1 MKFMRKAAFAAV
13 LSCAVIWSGCGD
25 TYRPIA
31 YPQIP
36 PNPDPSSTDYVV
48 VANNNGSTSPSS
60 ATIIDVSGGTDL
72 GDRRLGV
79 GVQQLFFDAGLSNFM
94 APNPGSDSVSVSSI
108 SAVNGQQGSV
118 LTRLLSPGSQPAS
131 IAPIN
136 FSSFS
141 STYIVNAGYISSSS
155 DPTYPCPSSG
165 SVRQFDLSS
174 HVAISHNICVG
185 PTPVYAVLSPDQ
197 SQLFVLDS
205 NGSVYVV
212 NTKSETADLNNP
224 ITVGSNPVYARL
236 SLDGKYLYVLNSGS
250 ASISII
256 DVAFTSAATA
266 VVGTVPT
273 GGSSPSYMTIDRKL
287 QRLYVANTGSN
298 TVSMFDVTNTMTPV
312 PIQTGISVDSSP
324 NSLAVLMDGSKVYVG
339 NSGTYTVSVIDAIS
353 KHSDPNNPSAP
364 PGYRAIKTVAVGT
377 TATPSNPSAAPTDTS
392 TRVNWVAA
400 SRDGSRV
407 FAATT
412 VSGDLNN
419 ATSIIDT
426 KTDTLLQ
433 DSKGNPIYVSAPVQ
447 CDPSLG
453 DSCSCDPKTS
463 QCPRMRPVF
472 VLNRA
477 SAYDSTV
484 ATSN

>member
-1 MKFMRKAAFAAV
+1 MNFMRKAALAAV
-13 LSCAVIWSGCGD
+13 LSCAVIWSSCGD

-36 PNPDPSSTDYVV
+36 PGPDPSSGDYVV
-48 VANNNGSTSPSS
+48 VANNNGNSSPSS
-60 ATIIDVSGGTDL
+60 ATIIDVSGGTNV

-79 GVQQLFFDAGLSNFM
+79 GVQQMFFDAGLSTIM
-94 APNPGSDSVSVSSI
+94 APNSGSDSISVTSI
-108 SAVNGQQGSV
+108 SSANGQQGSV
-118 LTRLLSPGSQPAS
+118 LTRLLDQGSTPIS
-131 IAPIN
+131 LAPVN
-136 FSSFS
+136 YSYFS
-141 STYIVNAGYISSSS
+141 STYVVNTGFVSPCSS
-155 DPTYPCPSSG
+155 TG

-174 HVAISHNICVG
+174 HVAISSNICVG

-205 NGSVYVV
+205 DGHVYVV
-212 NTKSETADLNNP
+212 NTKSETADTANP

-250 ASISII
+250 GNISVI
-256 DVAFTSAATA
+256 DLAFTSASSA
-266 VVGTVPT
+266 VVGTVST

-298 TVSMFDVTNTMTPV
+298 TVSMFDVTNSKTPV
-312 PIQTGISVDSSP
+312 AIQTGISVGSSP
-324 NSLAVLMDGSKVYVG
+324 NSLAVLMDGSKVYVS
-339 NSGTYTVSVIDAIS
+339 NSGTYTVSVIDAVS
-353 KHSDPNNPSAP
+353 QNADPNAGPL
-364 PGYRAIKTVAVGT
+364 GYRAIKTVTVGA
-377 TATPSNPSAAPTDTS
+377 TATPSTPSAAPSDTS
-392 TRVNWVAA
+392 TRVNWLAA

-426 KTDTLLQ
+426 KTDTLVK
-433 DSKGNPIYVSAPVQ
+433 DSNGNPIYVAAPVQ

-453 DSCSCDPKTS
+453 DSNCSCDPKTS
-463 QCPRMRPVF
+463 HCPRMRPAF
-472 VLNRA
+472 VLNRV
-477 SAYDSTV
+477 STYDSTV